1 MKRNL
6 LFILVLSFFIL
17 LAGCSSPNE
26 LIEED
31 KTAQQI
37 AEESFDKWYGI
48 DSYDMDLTMDM
59 KMSMDSETMD
69 FSMTGKAT
77 VFQNP
82 MKMKMVMDIP
92 GMGDQMQMTQYMIEE
107 DQIITIYQ
115 QLEGQWYKTVIDD
128 PAMSQMMQMDPREN
142 MELFMDNLIQAEIV
156 GEEKVGE
163 RDTYKIELLA
173 SSEIFDQVFEDMT
186 NKSLGLNGE
195 MFDSDLFSKIG
206 DMKYTVWIDKDTLE
220 TVKCYMDLTDNMRN
234 LGSAMAQE
242 EGAPEELNEIFSNM
256 EMSMEYYVINHNNAQ
271 DFTVPDEAK
280 NAMDL
285 PMGM

>member
-1 MKRNL
+1 MKRKL
-6 LFILVLSFFIL
+6 LALLVLSFFVIIT
-17 LAGCSSPNE
+17 GCSASNE
-26 LIEED
+26 PVED

-48 DSYDMDLTMDM
+48 DSYNMDLSMNM
-59 KMSMDSETMD
+59 KMSMGSETVD
-69 FSMTGKAT
+69 ISMAGQAT

-82 MKMKMVMDIP
+82 MKMKMVLDTTIP
-92 GMGDQMQMTQYMIEE
+92 GMDQNMQITQYMVEE

-115 QLEGQWYKTVIDD
+115 QLEDQWYKTVVDD

-156 GEEKVGE
+156 SEEKVGE
-163 RDTYKIELLA
+163 RDTYKIDLLA
-173 SSEIFDQVFEDMT
+173 SSEIFDQLLEDMT
-186 NKSLGLNGE
+186 NESLGLNSE
-195 MFDSDLFSKIG
+195 MLGKDLFSKIG

-234 LGSAMAQE
+234 LGNAMAEDQD
-242 EGAPEELNEIFSNM
+242 APEELKEVFSNM
-256 EMSMEYYVINHNNAQ
+256 EMSMEYTILNHNNAL

-280 NAMDL
+280 NAKEL
-285 PMGM
+285 PMN